1 MKARSPRAP
10 EACAVCGTDLA
21 PSAKACPECGAD
33 ERTGWRESSVYD
45 GIDLPEDDTPS
56 NGRSP
61 ARTGGLP
68 WYWLAVALLLLLLLG
83 LGTLGLR

>member
-1 MKARSPRAP
+1 MKARSTRAP
-10 EACAVCGTDLA
+10 EACAVCGTDLS

-56 NGRSP
+56 SARSP
-61 ARTGGLP
+61 ARKGGLP